1 MSENV
6 MNIVRRFLSGDEGR
20 KGNAAILFALSLM
33 AIVGV
38 TGAAVDYSMAN
49 SARTSMQKALDST
62 ALALAKLMPLTQA
75 QLDTQGW
82 QIFQA
87 SLGYVSVPLQQSDLR
102 ITTPGIGKLV
112 LNVSGDYQTSV
123 TGVIGVKNFPIGA
136 SAEVTWGIKKLELA
150 LALDNT
156 GSMASS
162 NKMTELK
169 KAAKNL
175 LTTLQKAAK
184 NPGDVKV
191 SIVPFNTIVN
201 VGTPAV
207 DEPWLRWDLWEALN
221 GSCNKGSDWQTK
233 SACEDENVCTKPQ
246 YTRRSTCQDNHGS
259 WVQAT
264 WTPANKSNW
273 TGCVQ
278 DRDKDVN
285 VNYDALD
292 TTPTSSDPTKFP
304 AIQCTG
310 NLAQLMPL
318 TYDWTALSSKIDSMQ
333 SVGATN
339 VTIGLAWGWHSLTK
353 SVPLTQGAEPAED
366 LSKFILLMTD
376 GDNTQNRFGGNGSA
390 YCAQCDTRTALACA
404 NAKAA
409 GIKIYSIRV
418 IAGNATLLRNCASD
432 PSMYY
437 DVDSAS
443 DLDAVFNAI
452 GGQLANLHLSQ

>member
-1 MSENV
+1 MGLFQ
-6 MNIVRRFLSGDEGR
+6 RFWSGEEGR
-20 KGNAAILFALSLM
+20 SGNVAITFGLSLLV
-33 AIVGV
+33 IVGV
-38 TGAAVDYSMAN
+38 AGAAVDYSMAN
-49 SARTSMQKALDST
+49 SNRSSMQKALDST
-62 ALALAKLMPLTQA
+62 ALALAKLMPLTQT

-87 SLGYVSVPLQQSDLR
+87 SLGHVSINLQPADLR
-102 ITTPGIGKLV
+102 ITTPGVGKLV
-112 LNVSGDYQTSV
+112 LKGSGQYQASITP
-123 TGVIGVKNFPIGA
+123 VIGVSNFPIGA
-136 SAEVTWGIKKLELA
+136 RAEVTWGIKKLELA

-175 LTTLQKAAK
+175 LTTLQNAAK

-201 VGTPAV
+201 VGVGNAN
-207 DEPWLRWDLWEALN
+207 EPWIRWDRWEARN
-221 GSCNKGSDWQTK
+221 GSCNKSGGYNTK
-233 SACEDENVCTKPQ
+233 SSCEDENVCTLSQ
-246 YTRRSTCQDNHGS
+246 YTRRSTCQDNGGN

-264 WTPANKSNW
+264 WTPANKNTW
-273 TGCVQ
+273 TGCVE

-292 TTPTSSDPTKFP
+292 TTPTASDSTKFP

-310 NLAQLMPL
+310 DLAQIMPL
-318 TYDWTALSSKIDSMQ
+318 NYDWTALATNIDSMQ

-353 SVPLTQGAEPAED
+353 SIPLTEGAEPAED

-376 GDNTQNRFGGNGSA
+376 GDNTQNRFGGNGSSS
-390 YCAQCDTRTALACA
+390 CSQCDTRTALACA

-409 GIKIYSIRV
+409 GIKIYSVRV
-418 IAGNATLLRNCASD
+418 INGNADLLRTCASD

-443 DLDAVFNAI
+443 DLESVFNAI
-452 GGQLANLHLSQ
+452 GGQLASLHLSQ